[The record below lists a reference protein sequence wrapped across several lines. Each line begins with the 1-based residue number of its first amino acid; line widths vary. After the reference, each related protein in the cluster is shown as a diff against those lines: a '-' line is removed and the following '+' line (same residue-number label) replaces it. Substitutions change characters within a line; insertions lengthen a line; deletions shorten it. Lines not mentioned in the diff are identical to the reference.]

1 MGKYRF
7 QALKARNSKAQ
18 GEGCKAAE
26 TLGERR
32 RNAKPGKGDTAICFA
47 LTGLI
52 GDYPNTQGL
61 RSGLYCFALSALNTL
76 TLTSFCTPN
85 EHRS

>member
-1 MGKYRF
+1 MMGKYRF
-7 QALKARNSKAQ
+7 QALKARNCKAQ

-32 RNAKPGKGDTAICFA
+32 RNGKPYKGETDRGVA

-52 GDYPNTQGL
+52 
-61 RSGLYCFALSALNTL
+61 
-76 TLTSFCTPN
+76 
-85 EHRS
+85 

>member
-1 MGKYRF
+1 MMGKYRF

-32 RNAKPGKGDTAICFA
+32 RNGKPCKGETDRCVA

-52 GDYPNTQGL
+52 GDYPSTQGS
-61 RSGLYCFALSALNTL
+61 RPGLGCFALSALNTL
-76 TLTSFCTPN
+76 TLTSVCS
-85 EHRS
+85 RK